1 MSGTI
6 PPHIEPLRLVDRR
19 ITLEGVVK
27 TSSLGRLAALLDAPT
42 GDVQVELYFSRDE
55 QGIATMHGRYQVDAP
70 LVCQRCLEQVVV
82 SIDSECDVGFVKSDE
97 AAKQLPRRYEPVFVG
112 EEPLD
117 LFALIEDELLLALP
131 AVPMHPPQTCQH
143 PPGYRPETAEL
154 EEKSEKPNPFS
165 VLANL
170 KRDT

>member
-82 SIDSECDVGFVKSDE
+82 PIDSECDVGFVKSDE

-131 AVPMHPPQTCQH
+131 AVPMP
-143 PPGYRPETAEL
+143 
-154 EEKSEKPNPFS
+154 
-165 VLANL
+165 
-170 KRDT
+170 

>member
-19 ITLEGVVK
+19 ITLKGVVK

-70 LVCQRCLEQVVV
+70 LVCQRCLEQVVAP
-82 SIDSECDVGFVKSDE
+82 S
-97 AAKQLPRRYEPVFVG
+97 L
-112 EEPLD
+112 
-117 LFALIEDELLLALP
+117 
-131 AVPMHPPQTCQH
+131 HQTRAQ
-143 PPGYRPETAEL
+143 
-154 EEKSEKPNPFS
+154 
-165 VLANL
+165 
-170 KRDT
+170 